1 MVPVNDI
8 PLTPFEVSLVF
19 NDPLSEEDVA
29 QAGGELEIVVTD
41 YLLQELSD
49 EDFGDG
55 VELGT
60 LDLNVA
66 SKSNSSV
73 ALTQRRLLRSLQ
85 QDVVDVYTYRVGG
98 TADFS
103 SEEDTE
109 VDATGLSSSLDASV
123 NAIFDGP
130 ENTAQF
136 TDYLRM
142 HPDSTILQNSKAA
155 VVDTQPLPVEEKTRP
170 STVSIVFGFLLV
182 GLALLSLLFY
192 AYTWWKGYKKRAAQR
207 KRERQ
212 GVHATSTT
220 KPNSSSRIPSQQQ
233 QQQQQSPPPVAPG
246 FLVSST
252 MSPTREESS
261 DDDSSYQG
269 VNSETDSDDVDAFAR
284 ELQLA
289 ASLDKR
295 AWDDYQRKRDHL
307 EEGGMVV
314 GKISDEK
321 SSGTRYAA
329 AAGAGAAGALAGVA
343 MYDAI
348 RDEEEEDHENE
359 DEGFEI
365 TDAGSTFIIGPTIP
379 NEQDEHQPALSGQ
392 SFPYGDENAKRR
404 NLDPPGPRSS
414 SVAKKSPL
422 KKHNAND
429 PSGVRGSQLAIVSP
443 ISEVHDEGIEMISS
457 DLGRSPVYED
467 SETDSENDPAVRLMD
482 SLTANT
488 GAVTA
493 QARESPKA
501 ARTSPS
507 ESMNSIQ
514 SSQAVQMS
522 QASNNFRASSL
533 PSPSSPTSTS
543 SNEGRLLEDEEQ
555 EDGDTDT
562 EDQPMSKGSESLRS
576 LLTIDIVKEV
586 QKLSQFVQKYERKR
600 QKEKNKEA
608 QREEQAAV
616 ADASFRTDKSAPSV
630 GYDALGEGA
639 LATNRNNTTSDA
651 ITGMDESDSDESSQ
665 NSGESEENENTT
677 GIQQRSAYGATSVRR
692 DDFEDDDDSSMDSE
706 QGRPAEG
713 SEDSRLG
720 ITPFNV
726 QKIMAAQP
734 DVAASRRRIAAR
746 QAAKPPSWSPV
757 PKPVSKPP
765 VTGNAFTSTVLS
777 PIPGTPDTPEEDSPT
792 KRRMPLDDI
801 SRNVASA
808 RSPDARESPRKS
820 PRNVAAT
827 RRNSE
832 SRNSPRRSPRESPR
846 TRVSARGSSEQRP
859 EARLLDS
866 LRDKQGSPQLLP
878 PKHPTGYRNKLKAL
892 RHHDAILDA
901 DPDVMTSLAP
911 SDEDAYRGFAPS
923 DEERTRDGA
932 RSPSPSRIKI
942 TPRKSGNRGFDNI
955 LSMFE
960 AKPPEPI
967 FPKSENWQYMS

>member
-29 QAGGELEIVVTD
+29 QAGGELEIVVKD

-60 LDLNVA
+60 FDLNVA
-66 SKSNSSV
+66 SKSNSSM

-103 SEEDTE
+103 SEEDTD
-109 VDATGLSSSLDASV
+109 VDATMLSSSLDASV
-123 NAIFDGP
+123 NAVFDGP

-155 VVDTQPLPVEEKTRP
+155 VVDTQPLPEEGKTRP

-212 GVHATSTT
+212 GVHATSTA
-220 KPNSSSRIPSQQQ
+220 KPSASSRIPSP
-233 QQQQQSPPPVAPG
+233 QQQQSPPPVAPG

-295 AWDDYQRKRDHL
+295 AWDDYQQKRDEL

-314 GKISDEK
+314 GKTSDEN
-321 SSGTRYAA
+321 SSGTRYVA

-348 RDEEEEDHENE
+348 RDEQEEDHENE
-359 DEGFEI
+359 NEGFEI
-365 TDAGSTFIIGPTIP
+365 TDEGSTFIIGPTTP
-379 NEQDEHQPALSGQ
+379 DEQDEHQSALSGQ

-422 KKHNAND
+422 RRQKAND

-443 ISEVHDEGIEMISS
+443 ISEVQDEGIEMISS

-488 GAVTA
+488 SAVTA
-493 QARESPKA
+493 QARESPRA
-501 ARTSPS
+501 TRASPS

-522 QASNNFRASSL
+522 QASNNFRASSP
-533 PSPSSPTSTS
+533 PSPSSPSSTS
-543 SNEGRLLEDEEQ
+543 SNEGRLEDEEQ
-555 EDGDTDT
+555 EDDDTDT
-562 EDQPMSKGSESLRS
+562 EDQPISKGSESLRS

-608 QREEQAAV
+608 LREEL
-616 ADASFRTDKSAPSV
+616 ADGSFRTDNSVPSI
-630 GYDALGEGA
+630 ALGEGA

-651 ITGMDESDSDESSQ
+651 ITEMDASDSDESSQ
-665 NSGESEENENTT
+665 NSGKSGENENTT
-677 GIQQRSAYGATSVRR
+677 GIQQRSAYGAMSVRR
-692 DDFEDDDDSSMDSE
+692 DDFEDDDDSSVDSE

-820 PRNVAAT
+820 PRNLPST
-827 RRNSE
+827 RRHSE

-846 TRVSARGSSEQRP
+846 TRVSTRGSPEQRP
-859 EARLLDS
+859 EDRLLDS
-866 LRDKQGSPQLLP
+866 LRGKEGSPQLLP
-878 PKHPTGYRNKLKAL
+878 PKHPTASRSKLKAL

-911 SDEDAYRGFAPS
+911 SDEDAYRGYAPS
-923 DEERTRDGA
+923 DEERTRDGT

-942 TPRKSGNRGFDNI
+942 TPRKSGNRGFNNI